1 MQVGVRNNPTFTFCV
16 TNNQQVGQPPP
27 TPPPPLP
34 PPDGDEPAE
43 HDNAGNVPIES
54 LWWGEMKGSEVKNE
68 IAEIYEKIVFW
79 RRNLFMLPTG
89 ASGKSYIREVTRLLN
104 AWTESSPL
112 KSCAM
117 KAIHVMPALL
127 LQKPSKKSK
136 SKNHMNALERRM
148 ASWTK
153 GEFKKLFEEAEAI
166 QSRLPVNNG
175 KRDMAATS
183 RKFKELMQKGNA
195 NGAIK
200 LLTNN
205 I

>member
-1 MQVGVRNNPTFTFCV
+1 VGKT
-16 TNNQQVGQPPP
+16 
-27 TPPPPLP
+27 
-34 PPDGDEPAE
+34 
-43 HDNAGNVPIES
+43 
-54 LWWGEMKGSEVKNE
+54 KGSEAENG
-68 IAEIYEKIVFW
+68 IAEIYGKIVFW
-79 RRNLFMLPTG
+79 KRNLFMLQTG

-127 LQKPSKKSK
+127 LQKPSKNSK
-136 SKNHMNALERRM
+136 SKDHTNVLVRRM

-166 QSRLPVNNG
+166 QSWLTTNNG

-183 RKFKELMQKGNA
+183 RKFKELICRKAMS
-195 NGAIK
+195 
-200 LLTNN
+200 TVTSSS
-205 I
+205 